1 MTESEALKMLY
12 DKNFTS
18 MSIEQRDPSII
29 HVSTDILKM
38 TSHCFAIQTNSSK
51 RTNKKKF
58 KVKHKQ
64 ILFKFNVNA
73 RLSNI
78 NK

>member
-1 MTESEALKMLY
+1 MINIPNCETESEALKMLY

-51 RTNKKKF
+51 RMNKKNSK
-58 KVKHKQ
+58 
-64 ILFKFNVNA
+64 
-73 RLSNI
+73 SNI
-78 NK
+78 NKFYSNSK